1 MTLTTKVQLFE
12 HPEYKEKRDFYESAE
27 DTYEGDQECLKDPKY
42 LWLHELET
50 RKEGANIRKI
60 RQQRSAYTNFIEPI
74 VSNWTSM
81 FFKKEPTMDEATK
94 AFLKEFE
101 NDIDG
106 EGNSLN
112 SFIQNKLL
120 ISALVSGTPIIRAN
134 VLGEKPGNLAEQQLK
149 TNYRPYLKVIEAC
162 DFVDWGIERK
172 DPKRLNKFNFVRLQ
186 YEEMQDRLDAEQ
198 APKEKEISIQYKIV
212 TNEGQNPYLV
222 VTEYEKVED
231 KEGDKEKVWKITK
244 VTELK
249 EWDEI
254 PIVADVNGVSWI
266 KDLIPHVLKYYNLE
280 SALDNICLYQAHQ
293 RLFLA
298 GELEQKDMI
307 TISECAISSVPT
319 GTTLLTVEPV
329 STTAIEGRLG
339 SVLNNIFRIAL
350 NQSRMMSSDA
360 KSVQGADTIRQEKEG
375 IYNLISAEAESI
387 ENLVNQ
393 SIKMMAKYLGND
405 SLEPQFKFNID
416 ASGDNVDQLIKLV
429 SLFRDEFNK
438 LPSARKELISNML
451 SSLNIEV
458 SNDIAAEIETLIKQ
472 PSANLE
478 VNIKDRLLNGLNNK
492 QPTSE
497 APAGSAGTRSGN
509 SSSS

>member
-1 MTLTTKVQLFE
+1 MTLTATTKVQLFE

-27 DTYEGDQECLKDPKY
+27 ETYEGDQECLKDSKY

-50 RKEGANIRKI
+50 KIEGSNIRKI
-60 RQQRSAYTNFIEPI
+60 REQRSAYTNFIEPI

-81 FFKKEPTMDEATK
+81 FFKKEPTIDEATK
-94 AFLKEFE
+94 TFLKDFE

-120 ISALVSGTPIIRAN
+120 ISALVSGTPIVRAN
-134 VLGEKPGNLAEQQLK
+134 VLGEKPSNLAEQQVK

-186 YEEMQDRLDAEQ
+186 YKEMKDRQDAES
-198 APKEKEISIQYKIV
+198 APEEKEISIQYKIV
-212 TNEGQNPYLV
+212 TNERQIPYLI
-222 VTEYEKVED
+222 VTEYEKIED
-231 KEGDKEKVWKITK
+231 KEGDKDRVWKINNTI
-244 VTELK
+244 ELK

-254 PIVADVNGVSWI
+254 PIVADVNGVSWV

-293 RLFLA
+293 RIFLA
-298 GELEQKDMI
+298 GDLEQKDLI
-307 TISECAISSVPT
+307 TISECAISAVPHDT
-319 GTTLLTVEPV
+319 QIQTIEPV
-329 STTAIEGRLG
+329 STTAIESRLG

-387 ENLVNQ
+387 ENLINQ

-405 SLEPQFKFNID
+405 SLEPEFKFNID

-438 LPSARKELISNML
+438 LPSARKELINNML

-458 SNDIAAEIETLIKQ
+458 SEQIGIEIETLIKQ
-472 PSANLE
+472 PTQNLE
-478 VNIKDRLLNGLNNK
+478 VNIKDRLLNGFDNK
-492 QPTSE
+492 AVSRQ
-497 APAGSAGTRSGN
+497 G
-509 SSSS
+509 

>member
-1 MTLTTKVQLFE
+1 MTLTATTKVQLFE

-27 DTYEGDQECLKDPKY
+27 ETYEGDQECLKDSKY

-50 RKEGANIRKI
+50 KIEGSNIRKS
-60 RQQRSAYTNFIEPI
+60 REQRSAYTNFIEPI

-81 FFKKEPTMDEATK
+81 FFKKEPTIDEATK
-94 AFLKEFE
+94 TFLKDFE

-134 VLGEKPGNLAEQQLK
+134 VLGEKPSNLAEQQVK

-186 YEEMQDRLDAEQ
+186 YKEMKDRQDAES
-198 APKEKEISIQYKIV
+198 APEEKEISIQYKIV
-212 TNEGQNPYLV
+212 TNERQIPYLI
-222 VTEYEKVED
+222 VTEYEKIED
-231 KEGDKEKVWKITK
+231 KEGDKDKVWKINNTI
-244 VTELK
+244 ELK

-254 PIVADVNGVSWI
+254 PIVADVNSVSWV

-293 RLFLA
+293 RIFLA
-298 GELEQKDMI
+298 GDLEQKDLI
-307 TISECAISSVPT
+307 TISECAISAVPHDT
-319 GTTLLTVEPV
+319 QIQTIEPV
-329 STTAIEGRLG
+329 STTAIESRLG

-387 ENLVNQ
+387 ENLINQ

-405 SLEPQFKFNID
+405 SLEPEFKFNID

-438 LPSARKELISNML
+438 LPSARKELINNML

-458 SNDIAAEIETLIKQ
+458 SEQIGIEIETLIKQ
-472 PSANLE
+472 PTQNLE
-478 VNIKDRLLNGLNNK
+478 VNIKDRLLNGFDNK
-492 QPTSE
+492 AVSRQ
-497 APAGSAGTRSGN
+497 G
-509 SSSS
+509 

>member
-1 MTLTTKVQLFE
+1 MTLTATTKVQLFE

-27 DTYEGDQECLKDPKY
+27 ETYEGDQECLKDSKY

-50 RKEGANIRKI
+50 KIEGSNIRKI
-60 RQQRSAYTNFIEPI
+60 REQRSAYTNFIEPI

-81 FFKKEPTMDEATK
+81 FFKKEPTIDEATK
-94 AFLKEFE
+94 TFLKDFE

-134 VLGEKPGNLAEQQLK
+134 VLGEKPSNLAEQQVK

-186 YEEMQDRLDAEQ
+186 YKEMKDRQDAES
-198 APKEKEISIQYKIV
+198 APEEKEISIQYKIV
-212 TNEGQNPYLV
+212 TNERQIPYLI
-222 VTEYEKVED
+222 VTEYEKIED
-231 KEGDKEKVWKITK
+231 KEGDKDRVWKINNTI
-244 VTELK
+244 ELK

-254 PIVADVNGVSWI
+254 PIVADVNGVSWV

-293 RLFLA
+293 RIFLA
-298 GELEQKDMI
+298 GDLEQKDLI
-307 TISECAISSVPT
+307 TISECAISAVPHDT
-319 GTTLLTVEPV
+319 QIQTIEPV
-329 STTAIEGRLG
+329 STTAIESRLG

-387 ENLVNQ
+387 ENLINQ

-405 SLEPQFKFNID
+405 SLEPEFKFNID

-438 LPSARKELISNML
+438 LPSARKELINNML

-458 SNDIAAEIETLIKQ
+458 SEQIGIEIETLIKQ
-472 PSANLE
+472 PTQNLE
-478 VNIKDRLLNGLNNK
+478 VNIKDRLLNGFDNK
-492 QPTSE
+492 AVSRQ
-497 APAGSAGTRSGN
+497 G
-509 SSSS
+509 